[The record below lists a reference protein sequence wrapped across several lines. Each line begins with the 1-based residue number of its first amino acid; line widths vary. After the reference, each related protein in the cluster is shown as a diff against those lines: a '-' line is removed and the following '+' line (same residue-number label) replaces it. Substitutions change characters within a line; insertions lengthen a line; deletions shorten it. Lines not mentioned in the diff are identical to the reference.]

1 MLEVSPVHVWKEIH
15 VKAHFT
21 ICVLSHLINR
31 TLTLRLHENTGTLT
45 KNIVAHEKLYS
56 ELSGCMIDRIKIES
70 ANLSTYKKSLPTE
83 KQKELLERIDKKDI
97 LTLDIIK
104 N

>member
-1 MLEVSPVHVWKEIH
+1 VEVSPVHVWKEIH

-45 KNIVAHEKLYS
+45 ENIVAHEKLYS
-56 ELSGCMIDRIKIES
+56 ELSGCMIDHIKIES
-70 ANLSTYKKSLPTE
+70 ADVSTYKKSLPTE
-83 KQKELLERIDKKDI
+83 KQKELLERIGKEDI
-97 LTLDIIK
+97 LALDIIK